1 MTEEWKDIKGCE
13 GRYQVSTLGRVRSL
27 PRYVNNHTGQLLV
40 KGKILKQRPDFK
52 GYMRIDI
59 LDNNGK
65 KKYMGIHRLVAET
78 FIDNP
83 LNKPQ
88 VNHIDGIKSN
98 NVVSNLEWVTNG
110 ENQKH
115 AFRLGL
121 NKVTGRAGRPKRK
134 VAKIGKQGEVIEIYN
149 SIAEA
154 GRSMNV
160 RGSNI
165 GECCR
170 GHKKTAYG
178 YKWEYVKGGDAL
190 CTNN

>member
-1 MTEEWKDIKGCE
+1 MIEEWRDIKGFE
-13 GRYQVSTLGRVRSL
+13 GRYQVSNKGRVRSL
-27 PRYVNNHTGQLLV
+27 PRYVSNHTGKLFV

-59 LDNNGK
+59 KDNDGK
-65 KKYMGIHRLVAET
+65 KKYKGVRRLVAET

-88 VNHIDGIKSN
+88 VNHIDGIKEN
-98 NVVSNLEWVTNG
+98 NSVENLEWVTNS

-115 AFRLGL
+115 AYCLGL
-121 NKVTGRAGRPKRK
+121 NRVTGRAGKPPKRVIK
-134 VAKIGKQGEVIEIYN
+134 LSSDGQVIEIFN

-154 GRSMNV
+154 GKSVNARS
-160 RGSNI
+160 SNI

-178 YKWEYVKGGDAL
+178 YRWKFMEGGDAI

>member
-1 MTEEWKDIKGCE
+1 MEEWRDIKGFE
-13 GRYQVSTLGRVRSL
+13 GRYQVSNKGRVRSL

-40 KGKILKQRPDFK
+40 KGRILKQRPDFK
-52 GYMRIDI
+52 GYMRID
-59 LDNNGK
+59 LKDNSGN
-65 KKYMGIHRLVAET
+65 KKYMGVHRIVAET

-88 VNHIDGIKSN
+88 VNHIDGIKN
-98 NVVSNLEWVTNG
+98 NNFVENLEWVTNG
-110 ENQKH
+110 ENQIH
-115 AFRLGL
+115 AFKMGL
-121 NKVTGRAGRPKRK
+121 NKVSGKAGKPKKR
-134 VAKIGKQGEVIEIYN
+134 VAKLSEDGRVIEIFE

-154 GRSMNV
+154 GRSVNA
-160 RGSNI
+160 RSSNI

-178 YKWEYVKGGDAL
+178 YRWKYMEGGDAI